1 MNGILRMGLRY
12 GMAVAKAQFAISE
25 MTNLL
30 RARGIKVRFAVH
42 PVAGRMPGQCNVLL
56 AEAGVPYD
64 RKCLPFKHRPSA
76 HSFWQSFSRWTRST
90 TTLGKLT

>member
-1 MNGILRMGLRY
+1 
-12 GMAVAKAQFAISE
+12 MAVAKAQFAISE

-64 RKCLPFKHRPSA
+64 RMCPSLFIGYMKA
-76 HSFWQSFSRWTRST
+76 HSFT
-90 TTLGKLT
+90 